1 MQTERGMDSKDF
13 ADAKQELGSR
23 LNGLS
28 DELDHYL
35 ASEYGI
41 DRNNIPSEKKYNKGF
56 AKWRKSLQPF
66 HWFIEFYGIIKDSG
80 FDVIIG
86 NPPYVSA
93 AKVRKE
99 HAIQGYNTVS
109 CPNIY
114 AWVLERISDVVQ
126 QEGRTGM
133 IVPLSLGFSRDFDPL
148 RNLLFAEYGENWFSS
163 FGRIPSALFSFD
175 VRVRNTIHIGHKS
188 SKTKQRYAT
197 RLHRWFESAR
207 SFLFEL
213 LEYAPFSPE
222 LWQNRIPKI
231 NTPELSA
238 TLEKC
243 FKQTHTTVGTSFY
256 SKPTRYV
263 LHFKKTAYNWLNFCT
278 KLPPCYDE
286 NGKPIEHTE
295 FGDLYFLNSEL
306 GMLLFYS

>member
-1 MQTERGMDSKDF
+1 
-13 ADAKQELGSR
+13 
-23 LNGLS
+23 
-28 DELDHYL
+28 
-35 ASEYGI
+35 
-41 DRNNIPSEKKYNKGF
+41 
-56 AKWRKSLQPF
+56 
-66 HWFIEFYGIIKDSG
+66 
-80 FDVIIG
+80 
-86 NPPYVSA
+86 
-93 AKVRKE
+93 
-99 HAIQGYNTVS
+99 
-109 CPNIY
+109 
-114 AWVLERISDVVQ
+114 
-126 QEGRTGM
+126 M
-133 IVPLSLGFSRDFDPL
+133 IVPLSLGFSRDFDSL
-148 RNLLFAEYGENWFSS
+148 RNLFFAEYGENWFSS
-163 FGRIPSALFSFD
+163 FGRIPSALFTFD

-188 SKTKQRYAT
+188 SKAKRQYAT

-238 TLEKC
+238 ALEKC
-243 FKQTHTTVGTSFY
+243 FKQTHTTVGTSLY

-286 NGKPIEHTE
+286 NGKLIEHTE

-306 GMLLFYS
+306 RDVAFLFLNGKFVFDFWSIIGDDFHVARWMFANFPIDFSKLPKDRIERLFPLVDELERAMKEATSFKVNAGRKVGNYNLAKCRHVTNRSDRIFAEYLGLNTMWQDVELLYAQIVKTNFDDEDDD